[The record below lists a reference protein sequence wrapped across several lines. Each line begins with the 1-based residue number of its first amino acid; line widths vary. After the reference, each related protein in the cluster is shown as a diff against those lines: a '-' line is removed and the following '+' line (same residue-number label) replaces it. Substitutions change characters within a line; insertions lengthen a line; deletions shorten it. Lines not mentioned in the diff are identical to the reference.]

1 MASDD
6 IHGGRGVSAAQITKA
21 GASVSIAHAGK
32 RFGNVKALNDVS
44 LAIRPGLLQCLVGP
58 AGAGKST
65 LLRCIG
71 GIETVDDGAIQIDGK
86 PIGQPGVDRRDAI
99 GMVPQHPALFDHM
112 TVLQH
117 VIEGPLALLRRSR
130 RDMVTE
136 AMAALERVG
145 LADRRDSYP
154 SELSGGQRQCLA
166 VARELAAKPRL
177 LLLDEPTAGLDRE
190 AGGEVLNVMRELAG
204 SGLTLIVATHELG
217 FVREVADDV
226 AFMDRGELVEQGPP
240 QSLLSA
246 STQARTRDFLASLS
260 A

>member
-1 MASDD
+1 M
-6 IHGGRGVSAAQITKA
+6 SAAQITKA
-21 GASVSIAHAGK
+21 GAAVSVVHASK
-32 RFGNVKALNDVS
+32 RFGDVKALCDVS
-44 LAIRPGLLQCLVGP
+44 LAIGSGLLQCLIGP

-86 PIGQPGVDRRDAI
+86 PIGQPGIDRCDAI
-99 GMVPQHPALFDHM
+99 GMIQQHLALFDHM
-112 TVLQH
+112 TALQH

-154 SELSGGQRQCLA
+154 SELSGGQRHCLA

-190 AGGEVLNVMRELAG
+190 AGREVLNVMRELAG

-217 FVREVADDV
+217 FVRDVADDV
-226 AFMDRGELVEQGPP
+226 AFMDGGVIVEQGPS
-240 QSLLSA
+240 QSVLSA
-246 STQARTRDFLASLS
+246 PKQMRMRDFLASLS